1 MSNIEIYDSV
11 VVHDDMGE
19 FVGIVMKITETSVKS
34 AMPDMKGISTNVTT
48 KVDVLVMPDMRVKS
62 YMSEKVTKNATRPEN
77 AEQRRKQPH
86 KIAQERIKQH
96 RPAYVRHVRLYLILS
111 KFTSI

>member
-62 YMSEKVTKNATRPEN
+62 YMSEKVTKNATSPEKTGN
-77 AEQRRKQPH
+77 RRTKTETT
-86 KIAQERIKQH
+86 A
-96 RPAYVRHVRLYLILS
+96 
-111 KFTSI
+111 